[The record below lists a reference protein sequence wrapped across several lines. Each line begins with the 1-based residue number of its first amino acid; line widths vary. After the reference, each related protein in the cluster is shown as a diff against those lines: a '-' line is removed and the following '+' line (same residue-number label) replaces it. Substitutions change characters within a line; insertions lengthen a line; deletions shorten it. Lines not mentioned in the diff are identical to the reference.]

1 MFWNAGHRFDFV
13 RAYGILGITL
23 DRENKF
29 RLIKFT
35 PFATTCKEGGILR
48 CPTPAGAGEMP
59 LHENGSRCAVVTKH
73 CCF

>member
-1 MFWNAGHRFDFV
+1 MSWITALTLESETLIGHRFDFV

-35 PFATTCKEGGILR
+35 PFATACKEGGDSQVPHPSWGR
-48 CPTPAGAGEMP
+48 
-59 LHENGSRCAVVTKH
+59 
-73 CCF
+73 